1 MPLTP
6 YQKAFLGFDL
16 VTKDQV
22 VDPTTGDPV
31 DWDSVGGG
39 GGGAVP

>member
-1 MPLTP
+1 MALTP
-6 YQKAFLGFDL
+6 YQKAFVGFDL

-31 DWDSVGGG
+31 EDLKRVIET
-39 GGGAVP
+39 VP